1 MTSTYMPLK
10 PSSTFIAPIT
20 ISLLSSVPT
29 MMITD
34 FTTSTLANKMGGL
47 KNRVGFSEYLRVPSG
62 ERHNLYTERVHQ
74 GIVDSRANL
83 PDVFDF
89 DRKKMEMST
98 NKTRSVKRHGSEG
111 VGEFEPSDTPPAW
124 NTRSFGQPTIA
135 GIP

>member
-1 MTSTYMPLK
+1 MSV
-10 PSSTFIAPIT
+10 
-20 ISLLSSVPT
+20 SLLSSVPV

-47 KNRVGFSEYLRVPSG
+47 KNRVGFSDYLRVPSG

-89 DRKKMEMST
+89 DRARTETTKKLY
-98 NKTRSVKRHGSEG
+98 GSEG
-111 VGEFEPSDTPPAW
+111 QGEGKDDSTPPSW
-124 NTRSFGQPTIA
+124 NTRSFGGPLNP